1 MKYFKIKAL
10 KLHAL
15 FNTEQAISKVRLF
28 LANATVIFFASVNR
42 SRNFPRKE
50 NKQNESKP
58 TNKQLTDEVFSIPL
72 RKSNVS

>member
-1 MKYFKIKAL
+1 MRFSIMNKQSL
-10 KLHAL
+10 KSD
-15 FNTEQAISKVRLF
+15 FFI
-28 LANATVIFFASVNR
+28 ANATVRFFASVNR
-42 SRNFPRKE
+42 SRNFRRKE